1 MKRLILPPLLCLAL
15 AFSLFGCGLK
25 ADEEPVVPE
34 PSAAVTTEKPIP
46 DYEQSVDYTWKPNV
60 LSEIYADIFGE
71 TFVADYGAMI
81 DAFLNYESSFA
92 CTSAQNVDAINYA
105 AASCFPLLNM
115 DVLYVQYDETQ
126 KLGILDYTMTKQ
138 EHLAA
143 IEAFKNSLTDFI
155 TGCVMKSDNEL
166 TTALALY
173 MSYSASIS
181 YDYAAL
187 NDEGVDIEIMPDLS
201 SYRALTEYEGI
212 CQSFGPAYAYLCLQ
226 MGIDAVAAGG
236 LSTDNTAH
244 EWTLVTLDGSYYYM
258 DTTFENGE
266 GGMGLKYFG
275 MTTAERVAAGGYIEK
290 TFNIGECNELW
301 GPEISVNNERFS
313 ALRTVV
319 FAVLDREHNR
329 IDCTDIDGT
338 EWAFELE

>member
-1 MKRLILPPLLCLAL
+1 MKRLILPLLLCLAL

-25 ADEEPVVPE
+25 SDNEPDVSE
-34 PSAAVTTEKPIP
+34 PSAAVSTEKPIP
-46 DYEQSVDYTWKPNV
+46 DYEQNVDYSWKPNV
-60 LSEIYADIFGE
+60 LSEIYADIYGE
-71 TFVADYGAMI
+71 TFVTDYGAMI
-81 DAFLNYESSFA
+81 DAFLNYESSFPCA
-92 CTSAQNVDAINYA
+92 SAQNVDAINYA

-115 DVLYVQYDETQ
+115 DVTYVQYDETQ
-126 KLGILDYTMTKQ
+126 KTGILEYTMTRQ
-138 EHLAA
+138 EHFAA
-143 IEAFKNSLTDFI
+143 IEAFKKAVTVFI
-155 TGCVMKSDNEL
+155 TQSIKKSDNEL
-166 TTALALY
+166 TRALALY
-173 MSYSASIS
+173 MNFSSTVS

-187 NDEGVDIEIMPDLS
+187 DSEAMVDVSP
-201 SYRALTEYEGI
+201 YRALIYHEGI

-244 EWTLVTLDGSYYYM
+244 EWTLVKLDGSNYYM

-275 MTTAERVAAGGYIEK
+275 MTTADRVAAGSYIEK

-301 GPEISVNNERFS
+301 GPEISVGNERFS
-313 ALRTVV
+313 ALRSVT
-319 FAVLDREHNR
+319 FAVLNRERSR

-338 EWAFELE
+338 EWSFPLE